1 VESTG
6 VLRFRGSAQTESGAP
21 PCTPVEKYRSERRP
35 SNGTDEDDVRERS
48 VRSSGSRAPFSP

>member
-21 PCTPVEKYRSERRP
+21 PCTPVEKYWSEKRP
-35 SNGTDEDDVRERS
+35 SNGTDEDDVREGPSR
-48 VRSSGSRAPFSP
+48 VRGAAPFSP